1 MAGDEGATRHYC
13 GRCDGGDDGKAWHCN
28 TRGGQHVSVRK
39 TKDYGRL
46 WRIFRAMGGPT
57 LRQRRQEAADC
68 RRQPLLR
75 RVRRVRREGDGLD
88 GEDGRMP
95 PDDAQ
100 DGAAISGGA
109 SRRTAYGRMDGQDVS
124 AL

>member
-1 MAGDEGATRHYC
+1 
-13 GRCDGGDDGKAWHCN
+13 
-28 TRGGQHVSVRK
+28 
-39 TKDYGRL
+39 
-46 WRIFRAMGGPT
+46 MGGPT
-57 LRQRRQEAADC
+57 LRPRRQEAADC

-100 DGAAISGGA
+100 ERAAISGGA
-109 SRRTAYGRMDGQDVS
+109 ARRTAYGRMDGQDVS